1 MKASTKLVVAI
12 ALVSVVSGCT
22 QPQST
27 EVPDPTSSGTES
39 APNQSQEITP
49 DDGPVPCQNG
59 IQGEIENTINAQT
72 SAFSENNYELAY
84 SFASPAFRSSVSLE
98 GFVQII
104 ASSYGPLI
112 DSSQLRYSNCLVN
125 TDVSFALIDV
135 SFLQSG
141 DFVYALRYLMTQTD
155 DGWRVEGASDL
166 EVVGE
171 GT

>member
-1 MKASTKLVVAI
+1 MKTLGKLLVSI
-12 ALVSVVSGCT
+12 ALIAIVSGCSQL
-22 QPQST
+22 QPIQAPEPTST
-27 EVPDPTSSGTES
+27 ETES
-39 APNQSQEITP
+39 APDQNQEPKP
-49 DDGPVPCQNG
+49 DDGPVPCQEE
-59 IQGEIENTINAQT
+59 IQGEIEKTVNAQT
-72 SAFSENNYELAY
+72 SAFAQSNYELAY
-84 SFASPAFRSSVSLE
+84 SFASPAFRSNISID

-141 DFVYALRYLMTQTD
+141 DFVYALRYLMTQTP

>member
-12 ALVSVVSGCT
+12 ALVTVVSGCT

-27 EVPDPTSSGTES
+27 EVPDSTSSGTES
-39 APNQSQEITP
+39 APNQGQEITP

-72 SAFSENNYELAY
+72 SAFSESNYELAY
-84 SFASPAFRSSVSLE
+84 SFASPDFQSSVSLE

-112 DSSQLRYSNCLVN
+112 ESSQLRYSNCLVN
-125 TDVSFALIDV
+125 NEVSFALIDV

-141 DFVYALRYLMTQTD
+141 DFVYALRYLMRQTPG
-155 DGWRVEGASDL
+155 GWRVEGASDL

>member
-1 MKASTKLVVAI
+1 MKALTKLVITI
-12 ALVSVVSGCT
+12 ALVAVVSGCS

-27 EVPDPTSSGTES
+27 QVPEPTSTGTES
-39 APNQSQEITP
+39 APNQNQEITP

-59 IQGEIENTINAQT
+59 IQGEIENTINAQS
-72 SAFSENNYELAY
+72 SAFSDSNYEMAY
-84 SFASPAFRSSVSLE
+84 SFASPAFRSNVSLE

-112 DSSQLRYSNCLVN
+112 DSSELRFSNCLVN
-125 TDVSFALIDV
+125 DEVSFALIDV
-135 SFLQSG
+135 SFVQSG
-141 DFVYALRYLMTQTD
+141 DFVYALRYLMTQTP